1 MGTVKRA
8 IQKNLNINWSDT
20 IRNALLF
27 LFFGYFGIRK
37 NDTFTKTIMIYYAAP
52 LCFIIQLRFIKIFF
66 KQIFYLFINATPAFV
81 ISLLPVPL
89 QSILGFDVME
99 DCIKILYP
107 DYYYYMKKIN
117 VDYDDDEK
125 DYDNEMDFYDDD
137 DDDNDDDYD

>member
-1 MGTVKRA
+1 MGIQMKKDIIEFKQYFISTLLPSNDNDNTLKEFELLLQRKGIDDEKDDLFDDDDSITNRRRKRHKNTRIHGGAKMTVKRA

-66 KQIFYLFINATPAFV
+66 K
-81 ISLLPVPL
+81 
-89 QSILGFDVME
+89 
-99 DCIKILYP
+99 
-107 DYYYYMKKIN
+107 
-117 VDYDDDEK
+117 
-125 DYDNEMDFYDDD
+125 
-137 DDDNDDDYD
+137 